1 VASLNLA
8 HPVHRAKS
16 TRVISCHLCI
26 HFPSVQNPAVYEE
39 MLWALPLLCNR
50 RRLNRK
56 PNFRRIGR
64 PNGRLPLDP
73 PTVKSLRNRLG
84 GASGLWGREQRRLEY
99 WSTEPD
105 SNRRTWG
112 SPHHPIPKTWVVY
125 SFAGAKLQD
134 VDHLLDMHKD
144 VLALVTKD
152 CDLCSVNRQLLDFI
166 VHIHC
171 QVLILMSLFNP
182 TYIASI
188 VVLAQE
194 SMITLLTM
202 MKMLNWILM
211 TMKVLI

>member
-1 VASLNLA
+1 
-8 HPVHRAKS
+8 
-16 TRVISCHLCI
+16 
-26 HFPSVQNPAVYEE
+26 
-39 MLWALPLLCNR
+39 
-50 RRLNRK
+50 
-56 PNFRRIGR
+56 
-64 PNGRLPLDP
+64 
-73 PTVKSLRNRLG
+73 
-84 GASGLWGREQRRLEY
+84 
-99 WSTEPD
+99 
-105 SNRRTWG
+105 
-112 SPHHPIPKTWVVY
+112 
-125 SFAGAKLQD
+125 
-134 VDHLLDMHKD
+134 MHKD

-152 CDLCSVNRQLLDFI
+152 CDLCSVNRQLIDFI